1 MKTKMRTEII
11 HLRFG
16 NTKTRIMTIHE
27 NKIKLILETEK
38 WMKTST
44 IPTNKHPIGC
54 EAQLTWNAYLRPLFS
69 AGDFDW

>member
-1 MKTKMRTEII
+1 
-11 HLRFG
+11 
-16 NTKTRIMTIHE
+16 
-27 NKIKLILETEK
+27 
-38 WMKTST
+38 MKTST